1 MNTPATTIRLRDT
14 SLYDTV
20 KECLKSNAIFITIA
34 VYLIIVL
41 FFYTNDPDKLFE
53 QQYLYSAIIV
63 VPLLAVAVYYF
74 KLNVPQVS
82 AVTIQDFMKYG
93 AGLLAIIGVVYLVNY
108 ISLPDKIVKLFTG
121 SFTIITVLII
131 IVALAIVY
139 KVLFNYFYKID
150 GINGFIVNMIFY
162 IPCMVLN
169 GLEYLSNDFKQTPF
183 TVYVLL
189 MIEILLLLVY
199 FYLPK
204 MIQLVTHSVNVK
216 DGKPIITE
224 PMLIKRRENV
234 STYISM
240 SDHDPKTSNIVNNKF
255 AISMWVYVVPVPP
268 TVYPY
273 NGDATIFE
281 FGNYHPRLIY
291 NGSTNKFKSYMN
303 QSDSTEFSMPLQAW
317 NHVVYNYTK
326 SSIDLFVN
334 GELVAT
340 KTGRSNLN
348 EGLSVDDI
356 LSIGQENGLSGGICN
371 VVYFK
376 TPLFKYEI
384 ENIYNLN
391 KMKDPP
397 V

>member
-1 MNTPATTIRLRDT
+1 M
-14 SLYDTV
+14 
-20 KECLKSNAIFITIA
+20 
-34 VYLIIVL
+34 
-41 FFYTNDPDKLFE
+41 
-53 QQYLYSAIIV
+53 
-63 VPLLAVAVYYF
+63 
-74 KLNVPQVS
+74 
-82 AVTIQDFMKYG
+82 
-93 AGLLAIIGVVYLVNY
+93 
-108 ISLPDKIVKLFTG
+108 
-121 SFTIITVLII
+121 
-131 IVALAIVY
+131 
-139 KVLFNYFYKID
+139 
-150 GINGFIVNMIFY
+150 NGFIINMIFY

-169 GLEYLSNDFKQTPF
+169 GLEYISNDFKQTPF

-189 MIEILLLLVY
+189 MIEIILLLAY

-204 MIQLVTHSVNVK
+204 ITQLITNSVNIK

-224 PMLIKRRENV
+224 PMLIKRRENI
-234 STYISM
+234 SSYIAM
-240 SDHDPKTSNIVNNKF
+240 SDHDPKTGNIVNNKF

-291 NGSTNKFKSYMN
+291 NGSTNKFKTFMN
-303 QSDSTEFSMPLQAW
+303 QSESAEFNMPLQSW

-340 KTGRSNLN
+340 KTGRSGVN
-348 EGLSVDDI
+348 EGLSMDDI
-356 LSIGQENGLSGGICN
+356 LSIGQDNGLSGGICN
-371 VVYFK
+371 IVYFK

-384 ENIYNLN
+384 ENMYNLN

-397 V
+397 I

>member
-1 MNTPATTIRLRDT
+1 MSTPARTIGLRE
-14 SLYDTV
+14 SSFYDTI
-20 KECLKSNAIFITIA
+20 KDCLKSNSIFMTIA
-34 VYLIIVL
+34 AYLIIVL

-63 VPLLAVAVYYF
+63 VPLIAVTVYYI

-82 AVTIQDFMKYG
+82 AFSITDFMKYG
-93 AGLLAIIGVVYLVNY
+93 AGLLAIIGVVYLVNN
-108 ISLPDKIVKLFTG
+108 ITLPDNIVKLFTG
-121 SFTIITVLII
+121 SFTIITALII

-150 GINGFIVNMIFY
+150 GMNGFIINMIFY

-169 GLEYLSNDFKQTPF
+169 GLEYISNDFKQTPF

-189 MIEILLLLVY
+189 MIEIILLLAY

-204 MIQLVTHSVNVK
+204 ITQLITNSVNIK

-224 PMLIKRRENV
+224 PMLIKKRENI
-234 STYISM
+234 SSYIAM
-240 SDHDPKTSNIVNNKF
+240 SDHDPKTGNIVNNKF

-291 NGSTNKFKSYMN
+291 NGSTNKFKTFMN
-303 QSDSTEFSMPLQAW
+303 QSESAEFNMPLQSW

-340 KTGRSNLN
+340 KTGRSGVN
-348 EGLSVDDI
+348 EGLSMDDI
-356 LSIGQENGLSGGICN
+356 LSIGQDNGLSGGICN
-371 VVYFK
+371 IVYFK

-384 ENIYNLN
+384 ENMYNLN

-397 V
+397 I

>member
-1 MNTPATTIRLRDT
+1 MNTPATTIGLKK
-14 SLYDTV
+14 SSFYDTI
-20 KECLKSNAIFITIA
+20 KDCLKSNAIFMTIA
-34 VYLIIVL
+34 AYLIIVL

-63 VPLLAVAVYYF
+63 VPLIAIVVYYI
-74 KLNVPQVS
+74 KNNVPQVS
-82 AVTIQDFMKYG
+82 ALSMMEFVKYG
-93 AGLLAIIGVVYLVNY
+93 AGLLAVIGVIYLVNN
-108 ISLPDKIVKLFTG
+108 ITLPDNIVKLFTG

-131 IVALAIVY
+131 FVALAIVY

-150 GINGFIVNMIFY
+150 GMNGFIINMIFY
-162 IPCMVLN
+162 IPCMILN

-189 MIEILLLLVY
+189 MIEILLLLAY

-204 MIQLVTHSVNVK
+204 IIQLVTNSVNVK

-224 PMLIKRRENV
+224 PMLIKRRENI
-234 STYISM
+234 SSYIAM

-291 NGSTNKFKSYMN
+291 NGSTNKFKSFMN
-303 QSDSTEFSMPLQAW
+303 QSESTEFTMPLQAW

-326 SSIDLFVN
+326 SSVDLFVN

-340 KTGRSNLN
+340 KTSRSSVN
-348 EGLSVDDI
+348 EGLSMDDI

-384 ENIYNLN
+384 ENMYNLN

-397 V
+397 I